1 MQLIVLGM
9 HRSGTSAVTRLLNM
23 AGAYFGPEGSATRV
37 NEENPK
43 GFWERQDVRGLCDG
57 LLHDAGFDWWRLG
70 HFDVEAISAKV
81 RDEHLGAFRDVLL
94 GLDANR
100 PWVIKE
106 PRLCLLFPLLRPLLE
121 VPVCIHVTREP
132 LEVAASVAARN
143 GFPLPVCVALWE
155 FYTLRSVQASVGLP
169 RYHVRYEDLGA
180 DPVGT
185 MDGLLAWLESQDVQ
199 GLRRPTDREITAFV
213 DPALHRQQRDASGRH
228 GLLNAA
234 TGGVGDRHRR
244 G

>member
-1 MQLIVLGM
+1 
-9 HRSGTSAVTRLLNM
+9 M
-23 AGAYFGPEGSATRV
+23 AGAYFGPEGSATPV
-37 NEENPK
+37 KEENPK
-43 GFWERQDVRGLCDG
+43 GFWERQDVRRLCDG

-70 HFDVEAISAKV
+70 NFDVEAIPATV
-81 RDEHLGAFRDVLL
+81 RHEHLGAFRDVLL
-94 GLDANR
+94 GLDAHR

-132 LEVAASVAARN
+132 LEVAASLAARN
-143 GFPLPVCVALWE
+143 GFSLPVGVALWE

-185 MDGLLAWLESQDVQ
+185 TDRLLAWLESQEVQ
-199 GLRRPTDREITAFV
+199 GLRRPSDREITAFV
-213 DPALHRQQRDASGRH
+213 DPALHRQQRDAAGRQRS
-228 GLLNAA
+228 AQRA
-234 TGGVGDRHRR
+234 TGGVGDRHRH